1 MSDLI
6 PGSLYAFSNFSSR
19 FDCVLFTDKV
29 CMTRRNRSIMYS
41 RLVRS
46 KKQLLRDVFMTILIN
61 VQHEPQRCDALRYE
75 VIMEFMPIQNLLCSE
90 FIRRL

>member
-6 PGSLYAFSNFSSR
+6 PGSLYAFNNLAR
-19 FDCVLFTDKV
+19 DLTNCVLFIDKV

-46 KKQLLRDVFMTILIN
+46 KKTFLRIALPTDYGIN
-61 VQHEPQRCDALRYE
+61 ADTKLTMFGIYSAAMNVAGTFL
-75 VIMEFMPIQNLLCSE
+75 
-90 FIRRL
+90 

>member
-6 PGSLYAFSNFSSR
+6 PGSLYAFSNLAPDSTN
-19 FDCVLFTDKV
+19 CVLFTDKV

-46 KKQLLRDVFMTILIN
+46 KKQLL
-61 VQHEPQRCDALRYE
+61 ALNSRWD
-75 VIMEFMPIQNLLCSE
+75 IDLFL
-90 FIRRL
+90 

>member
-6 PGSLYAFSNFSSR
+6 PGSLYAFSNLAR
-19 FDCVLFTDKV
+19 DAANCVLFTDKV

-61 VQHEPQRCDALRYE
+61 VQHEP
-75 VIMEFMPIQNLLCSE
+75 
-90 FIRRL
+90 

>member
-6 PGSLYAFSNFSSR
+6 PGLLYAFSNLARDSTN
-19 FDCVLFTDKV
+19 CVLFTDKV
-29 CMTRRNRSIMYS
+29 CLTRRNRSIMYS

-61 VQHEPQRCDALRYE
+61 VQHEP
-75 VIMEFMPIQNLLCSE
+75 
-90 FIRRL
+90 